1 VLLGLG
7 VLVFLSARFW
17 SLCAASFTVL
27 WASVAVY
34 AQELPWHLGS
44 LNSAVASA
52 PAAINTAGSKP
63 GPHDVVV
70 AVIDGG
76 ILPSHPSLSGR
87 LLPGYDMQAAPHN
100 LKGGR
105 SADFEPDP
113 RDVKCSDHVATG
125 SYRTHGTEVASLI
138 AGNGRDGVTGVNPSA
153 KILPVR
159 LFGSCHMSRTDL
171 LDALAWSAG
180 MPVAGVPS
188 NPNPARVVN
197 LSFSGGKSVCGDDL
211 QQMLDRMAK
220 KNIFVVAAVG
230 NTFGKRLAEPANCRG
245 VISVGAVDAENNI
258 EKYSALDSRTT
269 IYAPGGGKRMA
280 VDAPWQV
287 NKLKVATFDLNF
299 RGDEAPASLH
309 AGVGTSY
316 ASPLVAGFVSL
327 LLSHNPDMTPTE
339 FIKQIPKYS
348 RTVNPSS
355 LCPECLPRGLA
366 MNASLN

>member
-1 VLLGLG
+1 MLA
-7 VLVFLSARFW
+7 SARLL
-17 SLCAASFTVL
+17 SLYAAGFGLL
-27 WASVAVY
+27 WASAALH
-34 AQELPWHLGS
+34 AQDLPWHLGA
-44 LNSAVASA
+44 LNSTMASA
-52 PAAINTAGSKP
+52 PAAINTAGTKP

-76 ILPSHPSLSGR
+76 VLPNHPSLSGR
-87 LLPGYDMQAAPHN
+87 LLPGVDMLSAPHN

-105 SADFEPDP
+105 STDFSPDP
-113 RDVKCSDHVATG
+113 RDTKCSDRGASSG
-125 SYRTHGTEVASLI
+125 YRTHGTEVASLI
-138 AGNGRDGVTGVNPSA
+138 AGNGRDGVTGVNPNA

-180 MPVAGVPS
+180 IPVAGVS
-188 NPNPARVVN
+188 ANLHPARVVN

-211 QQMLDRMAK
+211 QLLLDRMAK

-258 EKYSALDSRTT
+258 EAYSALDPRTT
-269 IYAPGGGKRMA
+269 IYAPGGGKRIS

-287 NKLKVATFDLNF
+287 NKLKVATFDVNYK
-299 RGDEAPASLH
+299 GDEAPASMH
-309 AGVGTSY
+309 SGVGTSY

-327 LLSHNPDMTPTE
+327 LLSHKPEMTPVE
-339 FIKQIPKYS
+339 FIKQLPKYS
-348 RTVNPSS
+348 RAVNQPGQCS
-355 LCPECLPRGLA
+355 ECLPRGLA
-366 MNASLN
+366 MNSSF